1 MWPCKQGIVGFGIGL
16 AAMVSL
22 RILASSGAPF
32 WSAPK
37 RFPPLCLYR
46 ICKIRFFLFTL
57 VFSRSMI
64 LAYINYANH
73 ILWEEF
79 FIYLYQ
85 VRPYNSPIYFLQ
97 LPKLL
102 GMVMIHVVNQ
112 ALPYRNFCCFHLL
125 LLHFGSR
132 LALPFQHMKL
142 GSDFMPSYS
151 LVASFAFEYFIL
163 KVKLIRSYLLSNP
176 KW

>member
-1 MWPCKQGIVGFGIGL
+1 
-16 AAMVSL
+16 
-22 RILASSGAPF
+22 
-32 WSAPK
+32 
-37 RFPPLCLYR
+37 
-46 ICKIRFFLFTL
+46 
-57 VFSRSMI
+57 
-64 LAYINYANH
+64 
-73 ILWEEF
+73 
-79 FIYLYQ
+79 
-85 VRPYNSPIYFLQ
+85 
-97 LPKLL
+97 
-102 GMVMIHVVNQ
+102 MIHVVNQ

-176 KW
+176 KWQHNQVRTMPHEVEVVRTSSILIKHEEIVTCIYFFVGMNDECIHPLFHSLFSLEDVFHFSEFLQYICW